1 MILKK
6 KEVPTQEK
14 EIKENDGTP
23 DNITTDQS
31 EPDDYDNE
39 DDNDETLP
47 PLPPVKDRGSC
58 PGFFCP
64 YHSSISPVC

>member
-14 EIKENDGTP
+14 ERKRNHDTEGNDTA
-23 DNITTDQS
+23 DSD
-31 EPDDYDNE
+31 ERDDLENE
-39 DDNDETLP
+39 DDNDELFP
-47 PLPPVKDRGSC
+47 PLPPLKDRGSC

-64 YHSSISPVC
+64 HHSSISPVC